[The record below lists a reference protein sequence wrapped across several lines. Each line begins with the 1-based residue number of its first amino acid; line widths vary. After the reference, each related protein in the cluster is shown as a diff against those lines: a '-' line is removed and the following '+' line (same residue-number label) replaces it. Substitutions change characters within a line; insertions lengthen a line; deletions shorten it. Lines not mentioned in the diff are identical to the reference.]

1 MGVHR
6 PPGRAVQPRLKPDI
20 EPLDDRID
28 VPDTGRETIE
38 DAGLALAAMRDEGA
52 DVRLRL
58 GDRRAMGRPIDRVTA
73 DEQFV
78 ERGQVGGHVP
88 VRRRYHARRPAH
100 HMVAAEQDAGVGQR
114 EAKVVRGVA
123 GGVDRLETPT
133 LPGDDIAIAH
143 RHIRSEIPVPAFFD
157 PGLAAPASGMRAV
170 TPDRRTRRRLQC
182 CGRRR
187 MVAMRVSDQDVRHT
201 LRRETGEQGLHM
213 LGEVG
218 AWVDHRNLAAADHV
232 GAGAPEGEWAGVAR
246 GETECRRPCR
256 KGYTRSSVRHSG
268 SRDIFRWRRRLV
280 EMKIKLD
287 IDCTPDEVRDFFGL
301 PQVKPLQEELL
312 KEVQERLSAN
322 IKAMDPEAMLK
333 TWLPATLKGFEQLQ
347 EMFLSRMGGAGGKR
361 K

>member
-1 MGVHR
+1 MGWGCAR
-6 PPGRAVQPRLKPDI
+6 RYGGPPVLPVRA
-20 EPLDDRID
+20 DRI
-28 VPDTGRETIE
+28 
-38 DAGLALAAMRDEGA
+38 
-52 DVRLRL
+52 
-58 GDRRAMGRPIDRVTA
+58 
-73 DEQFV
+73 
-78 ERGQVGGHVP
+78 
-88 VRRRYHARRPAH
+88 
-100 HMVAAEQDAGVGQR
+100 
-114 EAKVVRGVA
+114 
-123 GGVDRLETPT
+123 
-133 LPGDDIAIAH
+133 
-143 RHIRSEIPVPAFFD
+143 
-157 PGLAAPASGMRAV
+157 
-170 TPDRRTRRRLQC
+170 RTRI
-182 CGRRR
+182 
-187 MVAMRVSDQDVRHT
+187 
-201 LRRETGEQGLHM
+201 
-213 LGEVG
+213 
-218 AWVDHRNLAAADHV
+218 
-232 GAGAPEGEWAGVAR
+232 R